1 MVGNLNIHFKGENL
15 AITVPCKYDKIKSE
29 ELKDK
34 LKVQAYVNDKK
45 AFYKSIGVTGPKA
58 YSKSWVDE
66 TGKVVDKAEVK
77 FFANIDGK
85 LEEVEQYERT
95 MDFEIMGLSDA
106 EQLNKFIVEDCYE
119 LFTDNK
125 NIPDLW
131 KIVQYL
137 QEKNK
142 IAIGKF
148 SFGNG
153 FKLYMGILK
162 PVIKDDKF
170 VLELDLATQTKN
182 YKRLMDTKA
191 NKEAKKKTLDMLA
204 QTA

>member
-1 MVGNLNIHFKGENL
+1 MVCNLNIHFKGENL

-34 LKVQAYVNDKK
+34 LKVQAYVNGKK
-45 AFYKSIGVTGPKA
+45 AFYKSVGSGTGKS
-58 YSKSWVDE
+58 YSKAWITE
-66 TGKVVDKAEVK
+66 EGKTVDKAEVK
-77 FFANIDGK
+77 FFADINGK
-85 LEEVEQYERT
+85 LEEVEPFDRT
-95 MDFEIMGLSDA
+95 MDFEVMGLSDVD
-106 EQLNKFIVEDCYE
+106 QYDNFIVEDCYE
-119 LFTDNK
+119 LYTDVK

-131 KIVQYL
+131 KVVQYL

-142 IAIGKF
+142 IALGKF

-162 PVIKDDKF
+162 PVIRDEKF
-170 VLELDLATQTKN
+170 VLELNLATQTKN
-182 YKRLMDTKA
+182 YKKLMDTKV
-191 NKEAKKKTLDMLA
+191 NKEAKKKTLDMLV